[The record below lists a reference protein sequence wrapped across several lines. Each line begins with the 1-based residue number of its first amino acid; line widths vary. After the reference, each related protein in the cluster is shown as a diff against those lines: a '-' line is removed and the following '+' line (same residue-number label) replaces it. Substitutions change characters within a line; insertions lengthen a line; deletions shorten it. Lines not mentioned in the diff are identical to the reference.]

1 MSQAWLIYNP
11 GAGRFPAYMLVERA
25 AQVLQQAGWDIHL
38 VVSTNS
44 RDLQQLCRQAAE
56 RGCEAVFVA
65 GGDGS
70 VGHAVAGLLGTD
82 TALGVLPAGTA
93 NVLAQELG
101 LPILSWTSP
110 RALEHAAAC
119 LAHVEACTVDVGVCN
134 GHPFLLWAG
143 GGLDGFVVHR
153 IEPRA
158 RWEKHLGVVGYAA
171 SAIRAAVNFRGT
183 HLQVTADG
191 QRVEGDFLLAVVSNI
206 RSYAGGIATLSP
218 DARLDD
224 GQMDLWLFSGAGLR
238 DTVRQAAD
246 LLRGQHLHSERALR
260 LPIREVELV
269 ADTPLHFQL
278 DGEPMVMA
286 SHISVQ
292 VLPRALRLLVPAN
305 AVPRL
310 MTIQRKEGSLA

>member
-1 MSQAWLIYNP
+1 
-11 GAGRFPAYMLVERA
+11 MLVTRA
-25 AQVLQQAGWDIHL
+25 AQVLQRAGWAVQR
-38 VVSTNS
+38 VVSSNS
-44 RDLQQLCRQAAE
+44 QDLEQQCRRAAE
-56 RGCEAVFVA
+56 SGCEAVFVA

-101 LPILSWTSP
+101 LPILSWTTP
-110 RALEHAAAC
+110 RALEHAAQR
-119 LAHVEACTVDVGVCN
+119 LARAAAHAVDVGLCN
-134 GHPFLLWAG
+134 GRPFLLWAG

-153 IEPRA
+153 TEPRP

-171 SAIRAAVNFRGT
+171 SAVRAAVDFRGT

-191 QRVEGDFLLAVVSNI
+191 AQVEGDFLLAVVSNI
-206 RSYAGGIATLSP
+206 RSYAGGMATLSP

-224 GQMDLWLFSGAGLR
+224 GLMDLWLFSGAGLR
-238 DTVRQAAD
+238 DAVRQAAD
-246 LLRGQHLHSERALR
+246 LLRGQHLHSGRALR
-260 LPIREVELV
+260 LRIREVVLA

-278 DGEPMVMA
+278 DGEPAVVA
-286 SHISVQ
+286 PQVQ
-292 VLPRALRLLVPAN
+292 IRVLPRALRLLIPRQ

-310 MTIQRKEGSLA
+310 IAAEEEGKTV